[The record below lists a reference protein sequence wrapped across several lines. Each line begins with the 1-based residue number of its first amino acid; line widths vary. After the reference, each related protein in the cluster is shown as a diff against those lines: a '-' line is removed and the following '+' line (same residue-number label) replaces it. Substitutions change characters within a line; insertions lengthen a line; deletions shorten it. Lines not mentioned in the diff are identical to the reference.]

1 MAVDQATPR
10 PSAPVDLSIIIP
22 AYNEE
27 DSVQPLHAALLE
39 VLPGLGRSFEI
50 LFVDDGSTDQ
60 TFARLA
66 ELAAADPRV
75 RVIKLRRNYGQ
86 TPAMVAG
93 IDHALGRILITMDAD
108 LQNDPVDIPRLV
120 EQIEAGH
127 DIVVGWRHDRQ
138 DKLLS
143 RRLPSVLANRL
154 IAKVTG
160 VDVKDNG
167 CTLKAYRAALI
178 KQVPLYS
185 EMHRFIPAMTSIA
198 GSRLAELKVRHH
210 PRRFGTSKYGLS
222 RTYRV
227 CFDLIAIKTLLAFSR
242 NPLFCFLS
250 SAALAALLS
259 LMGSLVAVYYALEMT
274 DGSAVVFVGVA
285 FLFGSLAIFLA
296 LSGAIGS
303 LVYSHFRHQPAAART
318 EASA

>member
-27 DSVQPLHAALLE
+27 DSVRPLYAALLE

-178 KQVPLYS
+178 KQIPLYS

>member
-1 MAVDQATPR
+1 MVVDDETPR
-10 PSAPVDLSIIIP
+10 PGAPVDLSIIIP
-22 AYNEE
+22 AYDEE
-27 DSVQPLHAALLE
+27 DSVRPLYAALMA

-50 LFVDDGSTDQ
+50 LFVDDGSTDR
-60 TFARLA
+60 TFERLA
-66 ELAAADPRV
+66 ELAAADACV

-93 IDHALGRILITMDAD
+93 IDHAKGRILITMDAD

-154 IAKVTG
+154 IARVTG

-178 KQVPLYS
+178 KQIPLYS

-198 GSRLAELKVRHH
+198 GSRLVELKVKHH

-222 RTYRV
+222 RTYKV
-227 CFDLIAIKTLLAFSR
+227 CFDLIAIKTLLTFSR
-242 NPLFCFLS
+242 NPLFCFLG
-250 SAALAALLS
+250 SAAITALIGLI
-259 LMGSLVAVYYALEMT
+259 GFLVAVYYAMAVA
-274 DGSAVVFVGVA
+274 DGSAVVFLGIA

-296 LSGAIGS
+296 LIGVIGS
-303 LVYSHFRHQPAAART
+303 LVYTHFRHQPGAAWAAPST
-318 EASA
+318 